1 MGLRLSGI
9 DGTVV
14 DDFDSY
20 QKVMDQILNDPH
32 VGIILLTTKVFDMDR
47 AHLMD
52 LKLNL
57 EEKLIV
63 EISDRHGSF
72 EVQDMIKKTLE
83 QIIGD
88 VV

>member
-14 DDFDSY
+14 SDFQAYQYVMNKVLSDSE
-20 QKVMDQILNDPH
+20 I
-32 VGIILLTTKVFDMDR
+32 GIILLTTKVFDMDR
-47 AHLMD
+47 ENLLEM
-52 LKLNL
+52 KLSL
-57 EEKLIV
+57 DEKLIV
-63 EISDRHGSF
+63 EISDRHQSF

-83 QIIGD
+83 QIIGG

>member
-47 AHLMD
+47 DHLMD